1 MWYRH
6 KISPIM
12 GKALEQYDLFHP
24 QFICEIVFSPQR
36 KENMLQP
43 STLFTP
49 GIWVARI
56 YKFMLWTKFHI
67 CLAKKLH
74 NSNWV
79 PPIVLMCETAVVLSA
94 GTHIFLI
101 WSRSEKARIAKYM
114 AKSSRQLLLCPYCL
128 NSSDVHRLPID
139 WFSKN
144 APHPWREP
152 SVHSS
157 SAKSCHLIGDP
168 ELSALD
174 CHHCRSVL
182 AAANSSTFER

>member
-1 MWYRH
+1 
-6 KISPIM
+6 M

-24 QFICEIVFSPQR
+24 QFIREIVFSPQR

-49 GIWVARI
+49 GICVARI

-74 NSNWV
+74 NSEWV
-79 PPIVLMCETAVVLSA
+79 PPMVMMCETAVVLSA

-101 WSRSEKARIAKYM
+101 WCRSGKVCIAKYM

-128 NSSDVHRLPID
+128 NSSDVHWLPD
-139 WFSKN
+139 FQRMHHTLERK
-144 APHPWREP
+144 P
-152 SVHSS
+152 SVRSS
-157 SAKSCHLIGDP
+157 SAKFCHLIGDS
-168 ELSALD
+168 ELSALN
-174 CHHCRSVL
+174 CHHCRFV
-182 AAANSSTFER
+182 AAATDSSTFER